1 LGETRSVSKEISPKE
16 KEAWEHFSLD
26 YISKK
31 TVSHFPF
38 PISHFPF
45 PISRFPDA
53 SITKPFSGPKSEKT
67 KKEPIR
73 KSKRRRKNMPRKKRA
88 RKTVFWRKEKE
99 ILLYKNQKIT
109 N

>member
-38 PISHFPF
+38 PVSLMLLLQNPSLD
-45 PISRFPDA
+45 PS
-53 SITKPFSGPKSEKT
+53 
-67 KKEPIR
+67 
-73 KSKRRRKNMPRKKRA
+73 RRRQRKNQYEKVKEEGRTCQERKEQERLY
-88 RKTVFWRKEKE
+88 VFWRKEKE